1 MAARR
6 QPDPPLLEWAAA
18 GLGLL
23 VVLAALGVL
32 TWHAFSGAGAPPDLE
47 ISAAGSGRSGD
58 AWRLQVEVRN
68 TGERTAAQVEI
79 EGELAGETASAV
91 IPYVPGHGRREAA
104 LVFSER
110 PDEARLRVTGWVEP

>member
-1 MAARR
+1 MAAARK
-6 QPDPPLLEWAAA
+6 QTPALEWIAA

-23 VVLAALGVL
+23 VVLSALGVL
-32 TWHAFSGAGAPPDLE
+32 LWHAVSGAGAPASLDIRPGA
-47 ISAAGSGRSGD
+47 IARSGD

-79 EGELAGETASAV
+79 EGALGEETASAV
-91 IPYVPGHGRREAA
+91 IDYVPGHGRREAA

-110 PDEARLRVTGWVEP
+110 PDAADLRVVGWVDP